1 VALFSFASPVLK
13 SGDPHNAVGLRQ
25 GILRILLLL
34 LHDFPEF
41 LSENY
46 FQICEAIPSN
56 CVQMRN
62 IVLSAFPGTILLPD
76 PHPAGQLDALKE
88 ASQAPTIG
96 SDYRSN
102 LKAIDLQALDQ
113 QLLGRGSPSILNQL
127 VESLLL
133 PPNDSGER
141 YNLSVMNAMVLYTGV
156 STAARAFSRNEIG
169 AFSPNDPGVVLIQY
183 IASSLDL
190 EGTPF
195 YCLLMDDCLTTSEA
209 NTTSLAPSCSIC
221 ASQAATLS
229 GSARCSSIYS
239 FKSKMK
245 PLKK

>member
-1 VALFSFASPVLK
+1 VLR
-13 SGDPHNAVGLRQ
+13 SGDAQNAVGLRQ

-76 PHPAGQLDALKE
+76 PHPAGQLDSLKE
-88 ASQAPTIG
+88 ASQAPTIA

-102 LKAIDLQALDQ
+102 LKPSDLQALDQ
-113 QLLGRGSPSILNQL
+113 QLSGRGSPAVLNQL
-127 VESLLL
+127 VERLLL
-133 PPNDSGER
+133 PPNENGDR
-141 YNLSVMNAMVLYTGV
+141 YNLSVMNAMVLYAGV
-156 STAARAFSRNEIG
+156 TTSARAFSHNELG
-169 AFSPNDPGVVLIQY
+169 AFSPNDPGVILIQY

-190 EGTPF
+190 EGENPALGF
-195 YCLLMDDCLTTSEA
+195 
-209 NTTSLAPSCSIC
+209 
-221 ASQAATLS
+221 
-229 GSARCSSIYS
+229 
-239 FKSKMK
+239 
-245 PLKK
+245 

>member
-1 VALFSFASPVLK
+1 MDGIDFPSTVPPKSADNTQWRGKPPFRCMNFCFNFLQGWPAFCRLLVALFTFASPVLK

-88 ASQAPTIG
+88 ASLAPTIG
-96 SDYRSN
+96 SDYRSS

-113 QLLGRGSPSILNQL
+113 QLLGRGSPSIMNQL

-133 PPNDSGER
+133 PLNESGER
-141 YNLSVMNAMVLYTGV
+141 YNLSVMNALVLYTGV
-156 STAARAFSRNEIG
+156 STAGRAFSRHELG
-169 AFSPNDPGVVLIQY
+169 AFSPTDPGVVLIQH
-183 IASSLDL
+183 IASSLDP
-190 EGTPF
+190 EGAPF
-195 YCLLMDDCLTTSEA
+195 
-209 NTTSLAPSCSIC
+209 
-221 ASQAATLS
+221 LS
-229 GSARCSSIYS
+229 S
-239 FKSKMK
+239 
-245 PLKK
+245 